1 MAAISG
7 IKLTS
12 PDEPKGQV
20 GVGTGDPGNDP
31 WYGPRAF
38 SGRPDSTADYQ
49 SSVAPS
55 TPDFKRSVMRQ
66 EDESQKPKETS
77 RENGEVS
84 ADLTKHKRREVKSPS
99 ISEQLGKI
107 NLRTGIN
114 TFREVGEKTPRLV
127 TFESYFTNF
136 FIILSFWL

>member
-7 IKLTS
+7 IKLAS
-12 PDEPKGQV
+12 PDEPKGPA

-31 WYGPRAF
+31 WYGPREF

-55 TPDFKRSVMRQ
+55 TPDFKRSVMSSQ
-66 EDESQKPKETS
+66 DEPQKPKATS
-77 RENGEVS
+77 RDKGDVS
-84 ADLTKHKRREVKSPS
+84 ADVSRHKLREVKSPS
-99 ISEQLGKI
+99 MSEQLGKI

-114 TFREVGEKTPRLV
+114 AFGEVGGKD
-127 TFESYFTNF
+127 
-136 FIILSFWL
+136 ILTCNL

>member
-12 PDEPKGQV
+12 PDEPKGPA

-31 WYGPRAF
+31 WYGPKAY
-38 SGRPDSTADYQ
+38 SSSPDSTTDYQ

-55 TPDFKRSVMRQ
+55 TTDFKSSVKPH
-66 EDESQKPKETS
+66 EDEPQKPKATS
-77 RENGEVS
+77 RDNGEVS
-84 ADLTKHKRREVKSPS
+84 ADLSKHKRTEVKSPS
-99 ISEQLGKI
+99 VSDQLGKI

-114 TFREVGEKTPRLV
+114 SFGEVGGKISWLV
-127 TFESYFTNF
+127 TFESYFIIIF
-136 FIILSFWL
+136 ILSFWL

>member
-12 PDEPKGQV
+12 ADEPKGPA

-31 WYGPRAF
+31 WYGPKAY
-38 SGRPDSTADYQ
+38 SSSPDSTADYQ

-55 TPDFKRSVMRQ
+55 TTDFKSSVMPH
-66 EDESQKPKETS
+66 EDELQRPKATS
-77 RENGEVS
+77 RDNGEVS
-84 ADLTKHKRREVKSPS
+84 ADLSKHKRREVKSPS
-99 ISEQLGKI
+99 MSEQLGKI

-114 TFREVGEKTPRLV
+114 AFGEVGGKTP
-127 TFESYFTNF
+127 
-136 FIILSFWL
+136 